1 MNNHLRTFLHVGCGP
16 ARQAQA
22 GPGFRDD
29 SWQEIRF
36 DIDPSV
42 APDFIGT
49 MTDMSAI
56 ADGQVDAV
64 FSSHNMEHLYAHEV
78 PRALAEFWRVLK
90 PDGFAVI
97 TCPDLQAVARL
108 VINGQLMQPAYMSPL
123 GPVSPHD
130 MLYGSSDALA
140 MGKTYM
146 AHRCG
151 FTLDSLLASLRQAGF
166 GGVAG
171 LARAKGLDLWAVAS
185 KPVLAEPAMRA
196 LAAVHLPV

>member
-1 MNNHLRTFLHVGCGP
+1 MTSSARTFLHVGCGP

-22 GPGFRDD
+22 GPGFRDGG
-29 SWQEIRF
+29 WREIRF
-36 DIDPSV
+36 DIDASV
-42 APDFIGT
+42 SPDLVGT
-49 MTDMSAI
+49 MTDMSAV

-64 FSSHNMEHLYAHEV
+64 YSSHNIEHLYAHEV

-108 VINGQLMQPAYMSPL
+108 VVNGQLTEPVYTSPL
-123 GPVSPHD
+123 GPISPHD

-140 MGKTYM
+140 MGKNYM

-151 FTLDSLLASLRQAGF
+151 FTLDSLVTSLRQTGF
-166 GGVAG
+166 GCVAG
-171 LARAKGLDLWAVAS
+171 LARAKGLDLWVVAS
-185 KPVLAEPAMRA
+185 KPMLAEPHMRA
-196 LAAVHLPV
+196 LAAAHLPA

>member
-1 MNNHLRTFLHVGCGP
+1 MNPSVRTFLHVGCGP

-22 GPGFRDD
+22 GPGLRGEG
-29 SWQEIRF
+29 WREIRF

-42 APDFIGT
+42 SPDLVGS
-49 MTDMSAI
+49 MTDMSAV

-64 FSSHNMEHLYAHEV
+64 YSSHNIEHLYAHEV
-78 PRALAEFWRVLK
+78 PRALSEFWRVLK

-108 VINGQLMQPAYMSPL
+108 VANGHLTEPAYTSPL
-123 GPVSPHD
+123 GPISPHD

-151 FTLDSLLASLRQAGF
+151 FTLDTLVASLQRAGF
-166 GGVAG
+166 GSVAGVA
-171 LARAKGLDLWAVAS
+171 RSKEMDLWAVAS
-185 KPVLAEPAMRA
+185 KAVLAQHEMRS
-196 LAAVHLPV
+196 LAATHLPT